1 MPDPNP
7 SITPPEP
14 PFALDRTAEAT
25 FLLLAAVLPW
35 AIAPMGIATALS
47 GAVTLVLIARGGSWP
62 RTPVDLPA
70 LGWALAL
77 LLSALLA
84 EDRAASIPRLG
95 KALF

>member
-7 SITPPEP
+7 SIAPLEP
-14 PFALDRTAEAT
+14 HFALDRTAEAT

-47 GAVTLVLIARGGSWP
+47 GVVTLVLIARGGSWP

-70 LGWALAL
+70 FCKATLEV
-77 LLSALLA
+77 LSRVPVA
-84 EDRAASIPRLG
+84 
-95 KALF
+95 